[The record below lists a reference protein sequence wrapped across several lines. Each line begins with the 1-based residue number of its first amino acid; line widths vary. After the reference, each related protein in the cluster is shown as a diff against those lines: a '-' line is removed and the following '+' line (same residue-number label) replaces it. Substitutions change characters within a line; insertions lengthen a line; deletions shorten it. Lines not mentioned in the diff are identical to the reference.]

1 MDEKFLEKKIEDL
14 DFSVRTFNILKRMG
28 CQTAGDVV
36 RLGEDKIKRA
46 RNSGIKVLDEV
57 KGKLALY
64 GVELQEPQVDKD
76 ILAGL
81 EKGGLDY
88 LKNLP
93 DKYFA
98 EKSREFSLVG
108 ETVAKYLKTLAA
120 EGSKTAENQ
129 ADFDRVE
136 KEITAK
142 MAEYKD
148 LVEQKRAEY
157 NSRWERMEFM
167 GKMTAKIDE
176 VRHYHHTPTH
186 KTYEG
191 HDHNP
196 FSNEKEL

>member
-1 MDEKFLEKKIEDL
+1 MDEKFFEKKIEDL

-46 RNSGIKVLDEV
+46 RNSGMKVLDEV
-57 KGKLALY
+57 KG
-64 GVELQEPQVDKD
+64 
-76 ILAGL
+76 L
-81 EKGGLDY
+81 EKGGLYY

-98 EKSREFSLVG
+98 EKSREFLLVG

-186 KTYEG
+186 KTHEG

-196 FSNEKEL
+196 FSVEKEL